1 MPSRSRSRSRGR
13 SAKRARSRSGSVRT
27 RAIPGF
33 NSRIVT
39 RAPRRKV
46 SLNMHSYSR
55 YSTAVTLDVTS
66 STLQDERQFKFE
78 DILGYSEFASLYD
91 SYKMTKVVMMIQLIT
106 NPDSINP
113 TNSSNTANGGQF
125 AISNWFPRWW
135 YIRDYDGGGS
145 DSLASIKERQ
155 GVRCFVLR
163 PNKINRIVIKPKVLT
178 QAYAGATSTGY
189 LVTQAKSLFIDMAN
203 TAVPHYGLNSVV
215 DCMGLD
221 PNDTYPF
228 KIRIEFKYYFT
239 CKDVR

>member
-1 MPSRSRSRSRGR
+1 MPK
-13 SAKRARSRSGSVRT
+13 A
-27 RAIPGF
+27 
-33 NSRIVT
+33 
-39 RAPRRKV
+39 KV
-46 SLNMHSYSR
+46 SLNTHSYSR

-66 STLQDERQFKFE
+66 TTLQDERQFKFE
-78 DILGYSEFASLYD
+78 DILGYSEFAALYD
-91 SYKMTKVVMMIQLIT
+91 SYKMTKVVMMIQLIS
-106 NPDSINP
+106 NPDAAYP
-113 TNSSNTANGGQF
+113 LNTAVTNGTFITGPT
-125 AISNWFPRWW
+125 NWFPRWW

-155 GVRCFVLR
+155 GAKCFVLR

-178 QAYAGATSTGY
+178 QAYAGSTATGY

-215 DCMGLD
+215 DCMGQD

-228 KIRIEFKYYFT
+228 KIRVEFKYYFT